1 MEHMIDGATIEVEDP
16 KERQEKE
23 KKILAEYYERF
34 RKKNQQNT
42 EKNQ

>member
-1 MEHMIDGATIEVEDP
+1 MINGAAIEVEDP

-23 KKILAEYYERF
+23 KKILAEYYDRI

-42 EKNQ
+42 EKNK